1 MDEGMSEID
10 RSTLLAVVREA
21 TDRPLLTLE
30 AWSEEPIQGG
40 AGRSPGVRR
49 LSGQAT
55 DGAETVNWSLVLKML
70 GHDAGSESPE
80 SWSYWRREVDAYE
93 SGFLDD
99 LPGSLRA
106 PRSFGTHEFEPRL
119 VGLWL
124 EDVVDA
130 AREWSMADFAAAA
143 SSLGELNGA
152 YASGLPLPESSWLS
166 RDWLRRYVEY
176 SAPMVDLLER
186 SASDRWVREWFP
198 PDVLETTLEI
208 WTEREWCFGVLA
220 RLPQTVCHM
229 DASNRNLFR
238 RSEAD
243 GDISTVAIDWAFVGR
258 GAIGEELGPL
268 AVASVGLGEVDFNA
282 ASELERSVLEGYLD
296 GLSRSGFECDERL
309 VRLGYAV
316 AGCLR
321 YAIGTLEALLPTVM
335 NEQRHAWLEQVFG
348 MSRDEICAQMVE
360 FRRSVLRP
368 LLGEARAIEREL
380 ELL

>member
-1 MDEGMSEID
+1 MSEID
-10 RSTLLAVVREA
+10 RGTLLPVVREA
-21 TDRPLLTLE
+21 TGRPGLTLE
-30 AWSEEPIQGG
+30 GWSEEPIQGG

-49 LSGQAT
+49 LTGQGIDA
-55 DGAETVNWSLVLKML
+55 GETVEWSLVLKML
-70 GHDAGSESPE
+70 GRDAESESPE

-99 LPGSLRA
+99 LPGGLRA
-106 PRSFGTHEFEPRL
+106 PRFFGAHEFESGL

-124 EDVVDA
+124 EDVVETGA
-130 AREWSMADFAAAA
+130 EWSMADFAAAA

-152 YASGLPLPESSWLS
+152 YATGLPLPESSWLS

-176 SAPMVDLLER
+176 SAPMVDLLQQ
-186 SASDRWVREWFP
+186 SADDRLVREWFP
-198 PDVLETTLEI
+198 PDVLQATLEV
-208 WTEREWCFGVLA
+208 WNEREWCFAVLE

-229 DASNRNLFR
+229 DASNRNLFK

-243 GDISTVAIDWAFVGR
+243 GKVETVAIDWAFVGR

-268 AVASVGLGEVDFNA
+268 AVASVGLGGVDFDA
-282 ASELERSVLEGYLD
+282 ASELERSVLEGYVD

-321 YAIGTLEALLPTVM
+321 YAIGPLEVLVPTLMDER
-335 NEQRHAWLEQVFG
+335 RHAWLEGVFG
-348 MSRDEICAQMVE
+348 MPLDDVREHMVV
-360 FRRSVLRP
+360 FRRTVLWP
-368 LLGEARAIEREL
+368 LLREARGIEREVG
-380 ELL
+380 LL